1 MSPTAFQRSLAVL
14 LQPCSAGVGGLRW
27 VDVCCTQGT
36 IRPGADSDVMAGM
49 LVRCLGIVEVLQEQ
63 EQQRVG

>member
-1 MSPTAFQRSLAVL
+1 M
-14 LQPCSAGVGGLRW
+14 
-27 VDVCCTQGT
+27 DVCCTQGT